1 MEARFSSRSTIYI
14 LRCGGMLV
22 APTFF
27 FCLANTQKS
36 NQGGTMAGTSQRKNA
51 SPKSEKS
58 TRHKEHPIRVVP
70 MHPGAT
76 RVAQAPAAQ
85 LTYRGGLLLS
95 AVQVFTIFWG
105 AAWQDAANS
114 ALMTKVNQ
122 FFDYILTSALMDQLG
137 EYSVD
142 GQSIGHGSRVGT
154 TVITSQE
161 PGSSVQDSDIQ
172 NLIGRGIGDG
182 TLPATTANSLYFVFL
197 PNGVQVVQ
205 GGGASCQ
212 VFCGYHDTFGN
223 NIFYAV
229 MPYPGCSGCT
239 GGLAAFDALTSTTSH
254 ELCEAIT
261 DPVPGQGW
269 YDDTNGEIGDICA
282 WKTRKLGDYTVQLE
296 WSNKANACV

>member
-1 MEARFSSRSTIYI
+1 MRTWREALKRWCVLRGRSPANLRINRSGSRGWKRDFPHAVPFTFCAAAVCW
-14 LRCGGMLV
+14 LR
-22 APTFF
+22 PRFF

-58 TRHKEHPIRVVP
+58 TRHKKHPIRVVP
-70 MHPGAT
+70 MHPGAA

-205 GGGASCQ
+205 G
-212 VFCGYHDTFGN
+212 
-223 NIFYAV
+223 
-229 MPYPGCSGCT
+229 
-239 GGLAAFDALTSTTSH
+239 
-254 ELCEAIT
+254 
-261 DPVPGQGW
+261 
-269 YDDTNGEIGDICA
+269 
-282 WKTRKLGDYTVQLE
+282 
-296 WSNKANACV
+296 